1 MAAICGVVFGT
12 AHTTSVILVS
22 GTVLSVC
29 TNLFSSTYHIYQ
41 SEIFPTEVRAT
52 AIGLCYSLS
61 RATAR
66 CSRSPG

>member
-52 AIGLCYSLS
+52 AIDCVTRSH
-61 RATAR
+61 APPAR